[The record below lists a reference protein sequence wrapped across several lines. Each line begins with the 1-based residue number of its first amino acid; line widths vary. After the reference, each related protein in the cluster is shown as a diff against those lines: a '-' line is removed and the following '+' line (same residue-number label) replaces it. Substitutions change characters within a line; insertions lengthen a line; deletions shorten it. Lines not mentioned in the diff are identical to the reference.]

1 MYSFF
6 INETEITGHIRD
18 VLNQE
23 SFESEKV
30 VEIVYQPQAIFRVR
44 AVSRCTST
52 ISGMCCVWEIMSF
65 LLYIILQVCKN
76 LHNV

>member
-6 INETEITGHIRD
+6 INETEITGNIRD

-52 ISGMCCVWEIMSF
+52 ISGMCRVWEIMSF
-65 LLYIILQVCKN
+65 LLYIIPQVCKN